1 MFKRSLLSALLLS
14 VILPVNA
21 QQGGAATTLPV
32 EQFKAELA
40 RTKGLLLDVRTPE
53 ECAEG
58 IIEGA
63 VILDYSAPGFME
75 GLGKLDRERPV
86 FIYCAAGGRSR
97 QTMTRMQRMG
107 FREVRDLEGGMGA
120 WREAGQPVVVA
131 GSGSKR

>member
-1 MFKRSLLSALLLS
+1 MFKRPFLLALLLS
-14 VILPVNA
+14 IVVPLSA
-21 QQGGAATTLPV
+21 QEGGTATTLQL
-32 EQFKAELA
+32 EEFKAGLA

-63 VILDYSAPGFME
+63 MILDYSAPGFME

-107 FREVRDLEGGMGA
+107 FREVHDLEGGMTA
-120 WREAGQPVVVA
+120 WREAGQPVVVT

>member
-21 QQGGAATTLPV
+21 QQGGTATTLPV
-32 EQFKAELA
+32 EQFKAELS

>member
-1 MFKRSLLSALLLS
+1 
-14 VILPVNA
+14 
-21 QQGGAATTLPV
+21 
-32 EQFKAELA
+32 
-40 RTKGLLLDVRTPE
+40 
-53 ECAEG
+53 
-58 IIEGA
+58 
-63 VILDYSAPGFME
+63 ME